1 MELIYLDNNAT
12 TKIDDQVFEAMLP
25 FLRESYGNA
34 SSIQHLLGRASH
46 TAVER
51 ARSQVAASLGATEKE
66 IIFTSG
72 ATESINMVLRGISHA
87 YKGKGNHIITC
98 ETEHKAVLTTCRL
111 LEKKGIKITYLPVNE
126 QGEIDLD
133 NLKSAI
139 QSDTILVCLMAA
151 NNETGV
157 LHPIAD
163 IAQICQERDTL
174 FFCDA
179 TQLIGKSEINLE
191 KIPIDILALSGH
203 KIHGPKGVGAL
214 YIRRKRKPIQVPAL
228 ISGGGQENDLRGG
241 TLHVS
246 GIVGLGKAM
255 EIAALL
261 PLPPLPSA
269 MSQYRDYLEQQLLD
283 HVPAIMIHGS
293 AVPRLGNTTSITFRH
308 IKASEIMVAM
318 PQLALSAGSACSAG
332 LRDPSH
338 VLKAMHLND
347 EDAFSTIRI
356 SLSRY
361 TTKQEIEKTAQLFI
375 QVVAQLRAN
384 SPIWQLYEQGLIT

>member
-34 SSIQHLLGRASH
+34 SSIQHQLGRASQ
-46 TAVER
+46 TAVEH
-51 ARSQVAASLGATEKE
+51 ARSQVATCLGATEKE

-72 ATESINMVLRGISHA
+72 ATESINMVLRGITSA

-98 ETEHKAVLTTCRL
+98 KTEHKAVLTTCRL
-111 LEKKGIKITYLPVNE
+111 LEKKGVKITYLPVND

-157 LHPIAD
+157 LHPISD
-163 IAQICQERDTL
+163 IAKICQERDTL

-179 TQLIGKSEINLE
+179 TQLIGKSEINLT

-255 EIAALL
+255 EIASF
-261 PLPPLPSA
+261 PPHISH
-269 MSQYRDYLEQQLLD
+269 YRDYLEQQLLD
-283 HVPAIMIHGS
+283 HIPAIIIHGS
-293 AVPRLGNTTSITFRH
+293 AAPRLGNTSSITFRH

-338 VLKAMHLND
+338 VLKAMHLHD

-361 TTKQEIEKTAQLFI
+361 TTKQEIEKTAQLLI